1 MSERIVEL
9 GSSGLRVS
17 RLGTGTNRWVKGRN
31 DEAVFEAYRSLIDA
45 GVNFFDTAEIYN
57 GGKSELL
64 LGECIRRDGRP
75 TVVASKFMPW
85 LTRLTGQ
92 QFRKALDA
100 SIGRLGTQILDIYY
114 IHYPIPPLSVEA
126 LMDRMAEAVEAG
138 KIRAVGVSN
147 FNAEQ
152 MRRAAARLKQHKI
165 SLAANEVE
173 YSLMHRQPEVNGVL
187 DACRELNVSLVA
199 YRPLGRGLLAMVE
212 TLGLPRESSQ
222 PIGGRGKGVSG
233 EETLIGALREV
244 ALRHGKSVS
253 QIALSWLLRS
263 DEHVIPIP
271 GATNVRHARENA
283 DALSWMLSDED
294 FKELDEASSHRRS

>member
-1 MSERIVEL
+1 MSEKIVEL

-31 DEAVFEAYRSLIDA
+31 NEAVFEAYRSLIDA

-75 TVVASKFMPW
+75 AVVASKFMPW
-85 LTRLTGQ
+85 PMRLTGQ

-100 SIGRLGTQILDIYY
+100 TIERLGTQILDLYY

-199 YRPLGRGLLAMVE
+199 YRPLGRGLLATVE
-212 TLGLPRESSQ
+212 ALGSPRESPQ
-222 PIGGRGKGVSG
+222 VIHGRGKGVSG
-233 EETLIGALREV
+233 EETLMGALREV

-263 DEHVIPIP
+263 DEHVISIP

-283 DALSWMLSDED
+283 DVLSWLLSDEE